1 MTVSLAELAALV
13 GGTVVRGDADLVF
26 CGMASLADAGPGDIS
41 FLGNEKYHPQFL
53 KTRAGAVL
61 VAPGVSD
68 GPESVALVAVGNP
81 SLGFAAVV
89 ERFTPPKPVF
99 LAGVHLRAIVAED
112 ASVDPGEV
120 RVHAGAV
127 IGSGTSIGAGS
138 EIGANAVIGE
148 RVKIG
153 RNCLIHPNVV
163 IRENCV
169 LGDRVIL
176 QPGAIIGSD
185 GFGYEFS
192 NGRHVK
198 IDQVGY
204 VEIHDDVEIGANTT
218 VDRARFGKTIIGEGT
233 KIDNQ
238 VQVGHNV
245 ILGKHVIVIAH
256 TGLAGSCSLG
266 DYVVAAA
273 QVGVAGHVHIGDK
286 AVLGGRT
293 GANRDLPGG
302 VTYMGNP
309 AQSMMDEQRQRAVI
323 RKLPEMAKELREM
336 KKKLGEVG

>member
-13 GGTVVRGDADLVF
+13 GGTVVRGNADLALS
-26 CGMASLADAGPGDIS
+26 GMASLADAGPGDIS

-53 KTRAGAVL
+53 TTRAGAVL
-61 VAPGVSD
+61 VAAGVTE
-68 GPESVALVAVGNP
+68 GPQDAALVAVTNP
-81 SLGFAAVV
+81 SLSFAAVV
-89 ERFTPPKPVF
+89 ERFTPPKRVF
-99 LAGVHLRAIVAED
+99 EAGVHPRATIAED
-112 ASVDPGEV
+112 AAVDAASV

-127 IGSGTSIGAGS
+127 IGSGASVGAGT

-148 RVKIG
+148 HVRIG
-153 RNCLIHPNVV
+153 RDCLIHPGVV

-198 IDQVGY
+198 IDQVGT

-245 ILGKHVIVIAH
+245 VLGKHVIVIAH
-256 TGLAGSCSLG
+256 SGLAGSCSLG
-266 DYVVAAA
+266 DYVIAAA
-273 QVGVAGHVHIGDK
+273 QVGVAGHVHIGAK
-286 AVLGGRT
+286 AVLTGRT

-302 VTYMGNP
+302 VTYMGTP
-309 AQSMMDEQRQRAVI
+309 AQPMMDEQRQRAIV
-323 RKLPEMAKELREM
+323 RKLPEMAKDLREI
-336 KKKLGEVG
+336 KKKLGGS